1 MSKLKD
7 TGPKEINLGS
17 IITPML
23 DMAFQLLVFF
33 IVTYHP
39 SALEGHVDGN
49 LLPPTKVATKGPK
62 SVVLDELP
70 IDTEPLLTDVVMVQI
85 KAVLTAER
93 SKTIDGKEENR
104 DPGQPSRIL
113 LKRPES
119 TDYDLVADSQY
130 TFKDGLKKLRNEL
143 DKFLKEPG
151 ASKANIKIEADGDL
165 MHQYAMEVFD
175 VCKLVGFQN
184 VSLVAPH
191 DLAAK

>member
-1 MSKLKD
+1 MRKLKD

-70 IDTEPLLTDVVMVQI
+70 IDSEPLLTDVLMVQI
-85 KAVLTAER
+85 KAVHKGQTEV
-93 SKTIDGKEENR
+93 TQDQKEIRTE
-104 DPGQPSRIL
+104 GQPSRL
-113 LKRPES
+113 LIKKPEGI
-119 TDYDLVADSQY
+119 DFDQIAANEGP
-130 TFKDGLKKLRNEL
+130 FKDGLKRLKVEL
-143 DKFLKEPG
+143 EKFIKDTG
-151 ASKANIKIEADGDL
+151 AKANIKIEADGEL
-165 MHQYAMEVFD
+165 MHQYTMEVFD
-175 VCKLVGFQN
+175 LCKIVGFQN
-184 VSLVAPH
+184 VSLVAPA
-191 DLAAK
+191 DIGQPK

>member
-1 MSKLKD
+1 MKRRRKSNV
-7 TGPKEINLGS
+7 TEMNLNG

-62 SVVLDELP
+62 TEVKDELP
-70 IDTEPLLTDVVMVQI
+70 IDTEPQLTDVLMVQI

-93 SKTIDGKEENR
+93 TRTKDGKEETR

-119 TDYDLVADSQY
+119 TNFDLVADSQY
-130 TFKDGLKKLRNEL
+130 TFKEGVKRLKNEL
-143 DKFLKEPG
+143 DKFVKEPG
-151 ASKANIKIEADGDL
+151 ATKANIKIEADGDL

-184 VSLVAPH
+184 VALVAPP
-191 DLAAK
+191 DLVQK